1 MFVRYNTFSLLWA
14 LLLLFLTLTPA
25 RNMPAFPTWEAFAFD
40 KSAHL
45 FVYAVLV
52 LLTVVG
58 FKKQHAYIRFR
69 LRAVPY
75 ALLIAFV
82 YGLVLEVIQSFIPS
96 RHFEWYDLLANTAG
110 CLLGA
115 LLFFFIYRW

>member
-1 MFVRYNTFSLLWA
+1 MVLRYATFPLLWA
-14 LLLLFLTLTPA
+14 LLVLFLTLTPG
-25 RNMPAFPTWEAFAFD
+25 RSLPEFPTWESFAFD
-40 KSAHL
+40 KSAHV

-52 LLTVVG
+52 LLTVVA
-58 FKKQHAYIRFR
+58 FKKQRGDIRVR

-75 ALLIAFV
+75 ALLLGCV
-82 YGLVLEVIQSFIPS
+82 YGTVLEAIQSFIPS
-96 RHFEWYDLLANTAG
+96 RTFEWYDLAANMAG